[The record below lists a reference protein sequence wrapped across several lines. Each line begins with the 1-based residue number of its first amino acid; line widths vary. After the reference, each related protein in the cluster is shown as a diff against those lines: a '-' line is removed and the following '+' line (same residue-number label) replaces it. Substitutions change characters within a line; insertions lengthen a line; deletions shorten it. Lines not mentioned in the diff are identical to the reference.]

1 MRRCSILCMLLCV
14 CIVLCGCRNPEDNSS
29 VSGEQEHSADSSYTL
44 HLLYNETDSLN
55 PYAVTT
61 KENQEL
67 CYLLYDPLVTLNS
80 SFEPIYKL
88 AQSVNLEGKTCT
100 VKLKSA
106 LFSDG
111 TRLTAEDVIYSMNLA
126 VNSATRYAAQLKTV
140 KSKSAVAN
148 DTVVIELTKAD
159 PFFVN
164 LLDFPII
171 KSGSENLKSEDNI
184 TLPPVGA
191 GRYIING
198 NTLAVNPNYYGGD
211 VAIKKIELKNAPG
224 SESINHF
231 VSAGV
236 VSVCYSD
243 YSDNTVPRM
252 SGLKVSVPLNNMVY
266 VGINM
271 SHHLLKDPYLRY
283 AISAA
288 VNRSEIVSEAYYGNG
303 TPATGPFNPVW
314 RQADGFQTLQ
324 NTSNTQISVVNLE
337 KIGYNSIDSEGY
349 RVNYANKRIKL
360 SLLVNSDNPARLAGG
375 RLLAEQLAAVGIQV
389 DLVAVDYATYLSRLQ
404 SGSFD
409 LYLGEV
415 KLTCNMD
422 LSELVTP
429 GGSAAYGIVKT
440 EIPADTG
447 IDGAESAS
455 SDNSSG
461 ADQADASGINLTS
474 ADAVKGYYEGSYT
487 LGDVATAFLSEM
499 PLIPIM
505 YRGGI
510 AMFTPDIESA
520 PEVSVSDL
528 YIDINN
534 YSFNN

>member
-1 MRRCSILCMLLCV
+1 MRRCSFLCMLLCV
-14 CIVLCGCRNPEDNSS
+14 CIILCGCSKPEDNDSVSSSS
-29 VSGEQEHSADSSYTL
+29 VPTLDSNHTL
-44 HLLYNETDSLN
+44 HLLYNETDSFN

-67 CYLLYDPLVTLNS
+67 CYLLYDSLVTLDS
-80 SFEPIYKL
+80 SFEPVYKI
-88 AQSVNLEGKTCT
+88 AQTITVEGKTCT
-100 VKLKSA
+100 IKLKSV

-111 TRLTAEDVIYSMNLA
+111 TRLTSEDVIYSMNLA
-126 VNSATRYAAQLKTV
+126 INSATRYASQLKTV
-140 KSKSAVAN
+140 KSKSAPTG

-159 PFFVN
+159 PFFAN

-191 GRYIING
+191 GRYVING
-198 NTLAVNPNYYGGD
+198 NILTVNPNYYGGE
-211 VAIKKIELKNAPG
+211 VNIKKIELKNAPG

-236 VSVCYSD
+236 VSMCYSD

-266 VGINM
+266 LGINM
-271 SHHLLKDPYLRY
+271 SHYLLKEPYLRY

-288 VNRSEIVSEAYYGNG
+288 VHRDEIVKEAYYGNG
-303 TPATGPFNPVW
+303 TSAAGPFNPLW
-314 RQADGFQTLQ
+314 KHAKGFQTLQ

-337 KIGYNSIDSEGY
+337 KIGYNSIDNEGY
-349 RVNYANKRIKL
+349 RVNSANKRIKL
-360 SLLVNSDNPARLAGG
+360 SLLVNSDNQARLATG
-375 RLLAEQLAAVGIQV
+375 RLLVQQLAAVGIQAE
-389 DLVAVDYATYLSRLQ
+389 LVAVDYATYLSRLQ

-409 LYLGEV
+409 LFLAEV

-422 LSELVTP
+422 LTELVTP

-440 EIPADTG
+440 EIPVATPTDST
-447 IDGAESAS
+447 DSAS
-455 SDNSSG
+455 SDTSSNITE
-461 ADQADASGINLTS
+461 AVPSGINLTS
-474 ADAVKGYYEGSYT
+474 ADAVKGYYDGSYT

-505 YRGGI
+505 YRSGI
-510 AMFTPDIESA
+510 AMFTPEIESA
-520 PEVSVSDL
+520 PEVSISDL
-528 YIDINN
+528 FIDINN